1 MTQEEIAVKLAEVDA
16 RSKSNTHRI
25 DELKEATKALNSLAV
40 SVEKIA
46 VQQENLAKSYN
57 GLTKDV
63 EEIKSKPA
71 KRWDAAVLA
80 LITALIGW
88 AVGHFVG

>member
-1 MTQEEIAVKLAEVDA
+1 MKLAEVDA

-25 DELKEATKALNSLAV
+25 DELRESTKALSSLAI

-46 VQQENLAKSYN
+46 VQQENLAKSYTS
-57 GLTKDV
+57 LTKDV

-80 LITALIGW
+80 IITALIGW
-88 AVGHFVG
+88 ALGHFL

>member
-25 DELKEATKALNSLAV
+25 DELKETTKALNSLAV

-46 VQQENLAKSYN
+46 VQQENLAKSYS

-63 EEIKSKPA
+63 EEIKAKPS
-71 KRWDAAVLA
+71 KRWDTIITA

-88 AVGHFVG
+88 ALGHFT

>member
-1 MTQEEIAVKLAEVDA
+1 MTPEEIAVKLTEVDA
-16 RSKSNTHRI
+16 RSKSNMHRI
-25 DELKEATKALNSLAV
+25 DELVETSKALNTLAI

-63 EEIKSKPA
+63 EEIKSKPS
-71 KRWDAAVLA
+71 KRWDTIIAA

-88 AVGHFVG
+88 AVGHFA

>member
-1 MTQEEIAVKLAEVDA
+1 MTPEEIAVKLTEVDA
-16 RSKSNTHRI
+16 RSKSNMHRI
-25 DELKEATKALNSLAV
+25 DELVETSKALNTLAI

-63 EEIKSKPA
+63 EEIKAKPS
-71 KRWDAAVLA
+71 KRWETLITA

-88 AVGHFVG
+88 AVGHFA

>member
-16 RSKSNTHRI
+16 RSRSNMHRI
-25 DELKEATKALNSLAV
+25 DELVETSKALNTLAI

-46 VQQENLAKSYN
+46 VKQEALADSYS

-63 EEIKSKPA
+63 EAIKQRPT
-71 KRWDAAVLA
+71 KRWETLITA

-88 AVGHFVG
+88 AAGHFFI